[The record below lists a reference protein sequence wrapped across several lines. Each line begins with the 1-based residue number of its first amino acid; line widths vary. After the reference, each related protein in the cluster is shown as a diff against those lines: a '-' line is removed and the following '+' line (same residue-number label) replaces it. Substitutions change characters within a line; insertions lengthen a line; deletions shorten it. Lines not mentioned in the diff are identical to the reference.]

1 MLGLDVS
8 CLPYLGKGRRESSH
22 GAVNLLSRD
31 HERRLEANH
40 VAVNPAYTNKH
51 SLL

>member
-8 CLPYLGKGRRESSH
+8 CLRYLGKDRRESTY
-22 GAVNLLSRD
+22 GAVNWLSRD
-31 HERRLEANH
+31 HEWRLEANH